1 MINVLIADD
10 EFHAREEVKYLLRK
24 YDDFTVIGEA
34 NHGMEVLKLNHS
46 LKPDVIFLD
55 IKMPILD
62 GIEVAKI
69 INDLKYKPELIF
81 LTAFDEYAIDSYE
94 FDAIDYLLKPISE
107 ERFEK
112 GIQKLRTK
120 FANDINKLKG
130 MEIKNDKENRV
141 ISSYKNGVI
150 IPIKYTEI
158 LYATIYDRETVLVTK
173 NDEYK
178 INLTLGQLYQLL
190 KDHNFFR
197 THKSYIVNLDYIKS
211 IEPWFNSTYNVS
223 IEYSN
228 IKIPVSRNYVKE
240 FRDRMNIN

>member
-10 EFHAREEVKYLLRK
+10 EIHAREEVKYLLHK
-24 YDDFTVIGEA
+24 YRDFTVIGEA

-55 IKMPILD
+55 IKMPTLD

-69 INDLKYKPELIF
+69 INDLKDKPELIF
-81 LTAFDEYAIDSYE
+81 LTAYDDYAVNSYE
-94 FDAIDYLLKPISE
+94 FDVIDYLLKPISE

-112 GIQKLRTK
+112 SIQKLRAK
-120 FANDINKLKG
+120 FADNIISPKES
-130 MEIKNDKENRV
+130 EIKNDKTKGV
-141 ISSYKNGVI
+141 ISSYKNGLI
-150 IPIKYTEI
+150 IPIRYTEI
-158 LYATIYDRETVLVTK
+158 LYATIYERETLLVTK
-173 NDEYK
+173 DDEYK

-190 KDHNFFR
+190 KDHDFFR

-211 IEPWFNSTYNVS
+211 IEPWFNSTYNVL
-223 IEYSN
+223 IEYRN

-240 FRDRMNIN
+240 FRERMNIN

>member
-10 EFHAREEVKYLLRK
+10 EIHAREEVKYLLHK
-24 YDDFTVIGEA
+24 YRDFTVIGEA

-55 IKMPILD
+55 IKMPTLD

-69 INDLKYKPELIF
+69 INDLKDKPELIF
-81 LTAFDEYAIDSYE
+81 LTAYDDYAVNSYE
-94 FDAIDYLLKPISE
+94 FDVIDYLLKPISE

-112 GIQKLRTK
+112 SIQKLRAK
-120 FANDINKLKG
+120 FRDNIISPKES
-130 MEIKNDKENRV
+130 EIKNDKTKGV
-141 ISSYKNGVI
+141 ISSYKNGLI
-150 IPIKYTEI
+150 IPIRYTEI
-158 LYATIYDRETVLVTK
+158 LYATIYERETLLVTK
-173 NDEYK
+173 DDEYK

-190 KDHNFFR
+190 KDHDFFR

-211 IEPWFNSTYNVS
+211 IEPWFNSTYNVL
-223 IEYSN
+223 IEYRN

-240 FRDRMNIN
+240 FRERMNIN